1 MFPRLRFITSQLP
14 PFEAIDRTTV
24 PSAGKTSDEE
34 INGQWLQ
41 LRLGIL
47 IILLLEVGVGEA
59 RRQGGHRDGTGL
71 KRF

>member
-14 PFEAIDRTTV
+14 PFEATDRTT
-24 PSAGKTSDEE
+24 AGKTSDEE

-47 IILLLEVGVGEA
+47 IILLLEVGAGEA
-59 RRQGGHRDGTGL
+59 RRQGGHRDGMGL